1 MSGFVSSANP
11 TRLTARR
18 LVTVLGIATLALAAL
33 ALLAPLLGVTTDGN
47 GRHLDLLSSSAF
59 DSTSTE
65 YAILWVRIPR
75 VLACLLVGAALATSG
90 AGLQAILRN
99 PLAEPF
105 TLGISSGSALAAV
118 IAIRVGVETWLGS
131 AGVGLAALLG
141 AGTTL
146 LVVWRL
152 ARTDRQLP
160 AATLVLAGVTVS
172 MFCSAASVLIQY
184 TSDFSEVSRMLRWMM
199 GGLESMRLSTVGWA
213 AAPILVGIATLIG
226 FSRELNALA
235 AGEEAA
241 ASVGVAVARTQSI
254 VFIVASLLVGVSIA
268 VAGPIGFVGLIAA
281 RDSRHHWTRSS
292 ALGASLGPRW
302 CSAVAAVRFAG
313 PHGRSARSITG
324 RCCHRVARWAVFY
337 LHLGRPK
344 MAGWFVGS
352 INEYRRA

>member
-1 MSGFVSSANP
+1 MSGFVSAAKP
-11 TRLTARR
+11 KRLTARR
-18 LVTVLGIATLALAAL
+18 LVSVLGVATLALAAL
-33 ALLAPLLGVTTDGN
+33 AILAPLLGVTTDGS
-47 GRHLDLLSSSAF
+47 GRHLALLSSSAF

-146 LVVWRL
+146 FVVWRL

-199 GGLESMRLSTVGWA
+199 GGLESMRLATVGWA

-268 VAGPIGFVGLIAA
+268 VAGPIGFVGLIVPHAIRGTIGPDHRLLVPA
-281 RDSRHHWTRSS
+281 S
-292 ALGASLGPRW
+292 ALGGAALLLLCDSLARM
-302 CSAVAAVRFAG
+302 VAAPAQLPAG
-313 PHGRSARSITG
+313 AVTAVLGGPFFIFILVGQKWRAGLWGR
-324 RCCHRVARWAVFY
+324 
-337 LHLGRPK
+337 
-344 MAGWFVGS
+344 
-352 INEYRRA
+352 